1 LHAVLFISSGALES
15 LLDSDGREEAQELLR
30 EFPSLLAEAMA
41 GLDTWKFIGAK
52 AAFGSFGR

>member
-1 LHAVLFISSGALES
+1 LRAVLFISSGALES

-41 GLDTWKFIGAK
+41 GLDSA
-52 AAFGSFGR
+52 